1 MALTIK
7 LEPLSRDVQ
16 VLVGDLGGDAASELL
31 AAFAEEEIEDAKR
44 INAAALGRV
53 PPYKIFVDGAQGKPL
68 TAVRPNGI
76 IVAEFELV
84 SDVLIWISEQLFK
97 FSPVKS
103 GLYQKSHE
111 LFADGRHVAVV
122 DQLVPVADEYIFVNT
137 VPYARKVER
146 GSSSQ
151 APEGVYQAVAAL
163 ARVRAG
169 NISRISYTF
178 ATLPGG
184 ERNPAIVV
192 KTNA

>member
-1 MALTIK
+1 MAVTIK
-7 LEPLSRDVQ
+7 LEPLTRDVQ
-16 VLVGDLGGDAASELL
+16 VLVGDLEGEAASELL
-31 AAFAEEEIEDAKR
+31 ATFAEEEIEDAKR

-53 PPYKIFVDGAQGKPL
+53 PPYKIFVDGAQGKAL
-68 TAVRPNGI
+68 EDVRPNGV

-84 SDVLIWISEQLFK
+84 QDVLIWIAEQLFK

-111 LFADGRHVAVV
+111 LFADGKHVEALG
-122 DQLVPVADEYIFVNT
+122 QLIPIADEYIFVNT
-137 VPYARKVER
+137 VPYARKIER

-151 APEGVYQAVAAL
+151 APDGVYQAIAAL
-163 ARVRAG
+163 ARLRFG
-169 NISRISYTF
+169 NIARTSYTF

-184 ERNPAIVV
+184 DRNPAIVV